1 VALAAPAACLAVPI
15 PPGGA
20 PATPPLT
27 LPAPGDAAAAG
38 AQWLVGARP
47 GVATDRIAA
56 RFGAERL
63 MDGTGIYAVRRGR
76 ARSFAAALRSS
87 GRLTFAE
94 PPRTR
99 VIRTGTPAARP
110 ADAWRRVG
118 AASLALPV
126 DPLTPRQWWLRAV
139 VRGPLTRPV
148 VTPASPVLSVI
159 DSQVD
164 MTHPDVRGS
173 GIFSATRRRAT
184 IEHGTAV
191 STVAGAPDNGVGIV
205 GVWPGMRISSHATD
219 DLTTPRIIRA
229 LDATIRE
236 RAAAVNMSYGGDES
250 FAERIAQNRAFGSG
264 VILVASAGN
273 EFREGNPVE
282 HPAADEHVLT
292 VAAVGRTL
300 RSSDFSSEGTGVDL
314 SAPGQEVLLGVPRA
328 LDEDGRTDGYAELD
342 GTSFS
347 APIVAAAVTWIR
359 AARPELTTSQLFQL
373 VRVSA
378 RDLGDRGWDQRF
390 GFGLLDVRA
399 ALTAPAPS
407 DDPLEP
413 NDDIAWTTGRHLPV
427 QAPVWRPG
435 APAAAFTARL
445 DVVEDPADVYR
456 IVVAPGATARV
467 TVRPRV
473 GDVDLQLFRAS
484 ATSVFRATGLI
495 STSQRGGTAAEAV
508 TVRNTS
514 PRPATYYAAA
524 YIDER
529 SKSLDAAYRL
539 EAGTAG

>member
-1 VALAAPAACLAVPI
+1 ML
-15 PPGGA
+15 
-20 PATPPLT
+20 
-27 LPAPGDAAAAG
+27 LPAPGDATAAAG

-47 GVATDRIAA
+47 GVASDRIAA

-63 MDGTGIYAVRRGR
+63 MDGTGIYAVGRSR
-76 ARSFAAALRSS
+76 ARSFAAALRSA

-94 PPRTR
+94 PPRRRVTR
-99 VIRTGTPAARP
+99 AARP

-126 DPLTPRQWWLRAV
+126 DPLTARQWWLRAV

-148 VTPASPVLSVI
+148 VTPASPILSVI

-164 MTHPDVRGS
+164 LTHPDVRGS

-184 IEHGTAV
+184 VEHGTAV

-205 GVWPGMRISSHATD
+205 GVWPGMRISVHATE
-219 DLTTPRIIRA
+219 DLTTPNIIRA
-229 LDATIRE
+229 LNATIGE
-236 RAAAVNMSYGGDES
+236 RAAAVNMSYGGEES

-273 EFREGNPVE
+273 EFDEGNPVE

-300 RSSDFSSEGTGVDL
+300 RSSSFSNEGAGVDL
-314 SAPGQEVLLGVPRA
+314 SAPGQDILLGVPRA
-328 LDEDGRTDGYAELD
+328 FDEDGRTDGYTELD

-347 APIVAAAVTWIR
+347 SPIVAAAVTWIR

-373 VRVSA
+373 VRSSA

-399 ALTAPAPS
+399 ALKAPAPS

-413 NDDIAWTTGRHLPV
+413 NDDIAWTAGRYLPV
-427 QAPVWRPG
+427 QAPIWQPG
-435 APAAAFTARL
+435 APAASFTARL
-445 DVVEDPADVYR
+445 DTIEDPSDVYR
-456 IVVAPGATARV
+456 LVVAPGATARV

-473 GDVDLQLFRAS
+473 GDVDLQVFGAS
-484 ATSVFRATGLI
+484 ATSVQREAGLI
-495 STSQRGGTAAEAV
+495 ATSQRSGTATDTV

-524 YIDER
+524 YIDDG

-539 EAGTAG
+539 EAGAAG

>member
-1 VALAAPAACLAVPI
+1 MI
-15 PPGGA
+15 
-20 PATPPLT
+20 
-27 LPAPGDAAAAG
+27 LPAPGDAAAADG

-47 GVATDRIAA
+47 GTASDRIAA
-56 RFGAERL
+56 RFGAARL
-63 MDGTGIYAVRRGR
+63 MDGTGIYAVRRAL
-76 ARSFAAALRSS
+76 ARSFAAALRSA

-94 PPRTR
+94 PPRGRITA
-99 VIRTGTPAARP
+99 AARP

-118 AASLALPV
+118 AASLAVPV

-139 VRGPLTRPV
+139 VRGPLTRPA
-148 VTPASPVLSVI
+148 VTPVSPVLSVI
-159 DSQVD
+159 DTQVD
-164 MTHPDVRGS
+164 FTHPDVRGS
-173 GIFSATRRRAT
+173 GIFSATHRRAA

-205 GVWPGMRISSHATD
+205 GVWPGMRISAHATD
-219 DLTTPRIIRA
+219 ELTTPRIIRA

-273 EFREGNPVE
+273 EFRDGNPVE
-282 HPAADEHVLT
+282 HPAGDEHVLT
-292 VAAVGRTL
+292 VAAVGRSL
-300 RSSDFSSEGTGVDL
+300 RSSDFSNEGSGVDL

-328 LDEDGRTDGYAELD
+328 LDDDGRKDGYTEFD

-373 VRVSA
+373 VRTSA
-378 RDLGDRGWDQRF
+378 RDLGDRGWDPRF

-399 ALTAPAPS
+399 ALKAPAPS

-413 NDDIAWTTGRHLPV
+413 NDDIAWTSGRYLPV
-427 QAPVWRPG
+427 PAPIWQPG
-435 APAAAFTARL
+435 APATAFTARL
-445 DVVEDPADVYR
+445 DTVEDPADVYR

-467 TVRPRV
+467 TVRPQV
-473 GDVDLQLFRAS
+473 GDVDLQVFGPS
-484 ATSVFRATGLI
+484 ATSVFRRTGLI
-495 STSQRGGTAAEAV
+495 ATSQRNGTAPDAV
-508 TVRNTS
+508 TIRNTS
-514 PRPATYYAAA
+514 PRPATYSAAA
-524 YIDER
+524 YVDDGNR
-529 SKSLDAAYRL
+529 SLDAAYRL
-539 EAGTAG
+539 EVGAAG